1 MTGEIF
7 SMERFSIHDGPGV
20 RTSIFFKGCPL
31 HCIWCHNP
39 ESHERGPVL
48 QYLEKECVGCAG
60 CVSACP
66 SGVHS
71 FIMVSTGWIVGNVPA
86 ADSAVLPARGMPCVS
101 GEKPAPQKKC
111 CR

>member
-48 QYLEKECVGCAG
+48 QYLEK
-60 CVSACP
+60 SA
-66 SGVHS
+66 
-71 FIMVSTGWIVGNVPA
+71 WAAPA
-86 ADSAVLPARGMPCVS
+86 VYQPVRPGYTAS
-101 GEKPAPQKKC
+101 
-111 CR
+111 